1 MIKKR
6 KCVFVPNRE
15 CPFNTKNIPFETCQ
29 VCIDAWK
36 TEVAL
41 KKRET
46 ERLNITDQQ
55 ESGLSLPVIEKQG
68 SSQTKK
74 KLKEIETQ
82 LKNDEISPIKY
93 IQLRKKH
100 INNLIM
106 GRPSIKIN
114 EEKKEENAVIPPPQ
128 NIRVAVIAKSF
139 FKQHI
144 YTAPEGWE
152 LPEAISNKVVNMI
165 FDMNKKK
172 PIREIRLRSG
182 DYKIAGIASSKNK
195 IALMILDADE
205 DFESYEAE
213 IIRVKEILEKE
224 KFWANAVKKIH
235 R

>member
-1 MIKKR
+1 MSEKR

-29 VCIDAWK
+29 VCIEAWK

-46 ERLNITDQQ
+46 ERLNVTEHQ
-55 ESGLSLPVIEKQG
+55 EGSLSLPVIEKQG
-68 SSQTKK
+68 SSQIKE

-82 LKNDEISPIKY
+82 LKNDEISPIEY

-100 INNLIM
+100 INNLIE

-114 EEKKEENAVIPPPQ
+114 EEKKEENEVIPPPR
-128 NIRVAVIAKSF
+128 NVRVAVIAKSF

-152 LPEAISNKVVNMI
+152 LPEAISNKVVDMI
-165 FDMNKKK
+165 FDMNEKK

-213 IIRVKEILEKE
+213 INRVEEILEKE

>member
-1 MIKKR
+1 VSKKR
-6 KCVFVPNRE
+6 ECVFVSNRE

-29 VCIDAWK
+29 VCIEAWK
-36 TEVAL
+36 TEIAL

-46 ERLNITDQQ
+46 ERLNVTEQQ
-55 ESGLSLPVIEKQG
+55 KEGLSLPVIEKQG
-68 SSQTKK
+68 SSKIK
-74 KLKEIETQ
+74 EKLKEIESQ
-82 LKNDEISPIKY
+82 LKNDEISPIEY
-93 IQLRKKH
+93 IQLRNTH
-100 INNLIM
+100 INNLIE

-114 EEKKEENAVIPPPQ
+114 EEKKEENEINQSPR

-144 YTAPEGWE
+144 YTAPKGWK
-152 LPEAISNKVVNMI
+152 LPEAISSKVVNMI

-182 DYKIAGIASSKNK
+182 DYKIAGVASGKNK

-213 IIRVKEILEKE
+213 INRVEEILEEE
-224 KFWANAVKKIH
+224 KFWANAVKKIY